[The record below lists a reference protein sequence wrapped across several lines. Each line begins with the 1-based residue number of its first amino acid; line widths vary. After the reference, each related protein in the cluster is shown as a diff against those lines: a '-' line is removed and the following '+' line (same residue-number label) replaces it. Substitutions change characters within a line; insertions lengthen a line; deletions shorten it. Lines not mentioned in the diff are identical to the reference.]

1 MKLWKGFGARSTMQK
16 DGRCNT
22 QPAVDLIRGSSTGGK
37 SDDSWTQGGRGAESP
52 PGGWFGSQADKLGAL
67 PMGKPRF
74 TAIASAVRS

>member
-1 MKLWKGFGARSTMQK
+1 MQK

-22 QPAVDLIRGSSTGGK
+22 QPAVDLIRGSSAGGK

-67 PMGKPRF
+67 PRIF
-74 TAIASAVRS
+74 RSPEVSS